1 MTDCVYVLLALCGT
15 YSVSP
20 DTVNIFL
27 CQICFKPNQLRGAG
41 VLFCTLCFLAIKPD
55 LAWPPIRPSKS
66 SFAKW
71 VSVWIASRN

>member
-27 CQICFKPNQLRGAG
+27 CQNCFKPNQLSGAG
-41 VLFCTLCFLAIKPD
+41 VLFCTFCFFNNKTRSGLATDPTEQKQLCQMGERLD
-55 LAWPPIRPSKS
+55 S
-66 SFAKW
+66 
-71 VSVWIASRN
+71 

>member
-27 CQICFKPNQLRGAG
+27 CQICFKPNQLRGALSSLLYVMFFNNKTRSG
-41 VLFCTLCFLAIKPD
+41 LATDPTKQKQLRQMGERLD
-55 LAWPPIRPSKS
+55 S
-66 SFAKW
+66 
-71 VSVWIASRN
+71 